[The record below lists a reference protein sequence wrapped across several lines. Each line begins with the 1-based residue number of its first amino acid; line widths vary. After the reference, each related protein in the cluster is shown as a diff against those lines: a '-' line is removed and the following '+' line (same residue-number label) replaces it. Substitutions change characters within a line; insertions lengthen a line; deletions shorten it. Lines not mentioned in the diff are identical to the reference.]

1 MAQSRRSS
9 FARVFD
15 AVGEELVADL
25 GIADVIRL
33 ALTSTK
39 FLSGACCRVR
49 RLMIGQGNS
58 PAHSSRMDA
67 KNVTALLKRC
77 TGLHEVTS
85 LTNTLIK
92 HDELILALMA
102 YCPSMRSISL
112 WYGDVTDAAVAA
124 MVRMYPGL
132 VELRLRNVEK
142 LTDDALRAIAQHL
155 PKLHHL
161 DLEDSTG
168 ISDAG
173 VVELAQKCTELKHL
187 NLNLTSI
194 TDAAIT
200 AITNNCADLE
210 DLTVSGCDNIT
221 DAAFRVVRLP
231 KLTKLYLDDCPAIS
245 DAGLIELSRQCTALK
260 SLSIRSTSI
269 TDAAVSAVARNCP
282 DLEELQAENSQVTD
296 ESIISLAK
304 HCAHLTHLDLD
315 DTGITVASVLAIARR
330 APNLHELWVDAPN
343 CILTDEALYAL
354 GRGCKNLQTLQ
365 IFNATESE
373 AHITRA
379 AVDALIATNPKLK
392 NAFIGVVTRT

>member
-1 MAQSRRSS
+1 MANLR
-9 FARVFD
+9 
-15 AVGEELVADL
+15 
-25 GIADVIRL
+25 IADVIRL

-49 RLMIGQGNS
+49 RLKIGQGNNQ
-58 PAHSSRMDA
+58 PRMDA
-67 KNVTALLKRC
+67 KNVKALLKRC
-77 TGLHEVTS
+77 TGLHEVRSWGTKPIE
-85 LTNTLIK
+85 T
-92 HDELILALMA
+92 DELILALMA
-102 YCPSMRSISL
+102 YCQSMRSISF
-112 WYGDVTDAAVAA
+112 YNRDVTDSAVAA

-132 VELRLRNVEK
+132 VELKLEGLEK
-142 LTDDALRAIAQHL
+142 LTDEALRAIAQHL

-200 AITNNCADLE
+200 AIVNNCADLE
-210 DLTVSGCDNIT
+210 DLTVSACDNIT

-231 KLTKLYLDDCPAIS
+231 KLTNLDLSGCSEIS

-260 SLSIRSTSI
+260 SLNILGTSI

-282 DLEELQAENSQVTD
+282 DFQDLFADSADITD
-296 ESIISLAK
+296 ESIKLLAK
-304 HCAHLTHLDLD
+304 HCARLTHLDFD
-315 DTGITVASVLAIARR
+315 GTGITVASVLAIARR

-354 GRGCKNLQTLQ
+354 SRGCNKLQY
-365 IFNATESE
+365 IGYNESKSQ
-373 AHITRA
+373 AYITRA
-379 AVDALIATNPKLK
+379 AVDALIATNPQLLGRIRRHR
-392 NAFIGVVTRT
+392 N

>member
-1 MAQSRRSS
+1 MAQPRRSS

-25 GIADVIRL
+25 RIADVIRL

-49 RLMIGQGNS
+49 RLEIGQWNTYNGVE
-58 PAHSSRMDA
+58 DA

-77 TGLHEVTS
+77 TGLHEVNS
-85 LTNTLIK
+85 WSNMPIR
-92 HDELILALMA
+92 HDELIFALMA
-102 YCPSMRSISL
+102 YCPSLRSIGL
-112 WYGDVTDAAVAA
+112 INGGTLTDSAVAA
-124 MVRMYPGL
+124 MVRIYPGL
-132 VELRLRNVEK
+132 VELRLANVEK

-155 PKLHHL
+155 PKLHRFCL
-161 DLEDSTG
+161 DESEL

-173 VVELAQKCTELKHL
+173 VIELAQKCTALKQL
-187 NLNLTSI
+187 DLGATSI

-200 AITNNCADLE
+200 AIVNNCTDLE
-210 DLTVSGCDNIT
+210 DLAVSGCKNIT
-221 DAAFRVVRLP
+221 DAALRVIRLP
-231 KLTKLYLDDCPAIS
+231 KLTNLALHGCSEIS
-245 DAGLIELSRQCTALK
+245 DAGLIELSQQCTALR
-260 SLSIRSTSI
+260 SLTIGYTFIS
-269 TDAAVSAVARNCP
+269 DAAVSAVARNCP

-330 APNLHELWVDAPN
+330 APNLHELWVDGPN
-343 CILTDEALYAL
+343 CIITDEALHAL

-392 NAFIGVVTRT
+392 NAFTGVVTRT